1 MSFGSTCLA
10 DPSSFPESFSGEP
23 WGTEDLLF
31 DLPGGPYYFLGLS
44 SGQARSLEK
53 LFGVCCSSAAVS
65 ATTEAPGVT
74 TVVLGAD
81 RDRFLA
87 FDRVDWKILIDVD
100 YRPQGLRLA
109 AHQWMGL
116 VDWKQGHRG
125 AIWTPVAEG
134 SAFTDLFENYFR
146 ILVAYR
152 LLHLGGLLLHS
163 AAVATT
169 GASGHSEAYVF
180 PGQSGNGKSTLS
192 KLSLRDGRTVLSDD
206 GNAVLPAPEGGFV
219 VEALPFGGEMRD
231 RELPAGRFPLR
242 RLVALAKGDPNRLEA
257 LGKAE
262 ATGLLLACSPFVNGD
277 PLQLGTLLAT
287 IEKLLTSVPSRRLTF
302 TREGGFWGL
311 LEADPLEAAQVE
323 ETL

>member
-1 MSFGSTCLA
+1 MSFGNTCLA
-10 DPSSFPESFSGEP
+10 DPSSFPEDFSGEP

-44 SGQARSLEK
+44 SGQARSLEN
-53 LFGVCCSSAAVS
+53 LFGSCCSSAAVA
-65 ATTEAPGVT
+65 ATAEAPGVT
-74 TVVLGAD
+74 TMVLGAD

-100 YRPQGLRLA
+100 YRPRGLRLA
-109 AHQWMGL
+109 AHQWMGS
-116 VDWKQGHRG
+116 VDWNQGHRG

-134 SAFTDLFENYFR
+134 RAFTDLFENYFR

-163 AAVATT
+163 AGVVTP
-169 GASGHSEAYVF
+169 GAAGSSAYVF

-192 KLSLRDGRTVLSDD
+192 KLSAREGRTVLSDD

-219 VEALPFGGEMRD
+219 VQALPFGGEMRN
-231 RELPAGRFPLR
+231 RELPTGHHPLG
-242 RLVALAKGDPNRLEA
+242 RLVALAKGNPNRLET

-277 PLQLGTLLAT
+277 PFQLSNLMAT
-287 IEKLLTSVPSRRLTF
+287 IESLLAAVPSRRLTF

-311 LEADPLEAAQVE
+311 LEADELTVAEVE
-323 ETL
+323 EAR